1 MTHAAVH
8 DSQVFDEL
16 LDQATDAD
24 GNKRAVYT
32 DSAYRSAAQEQRL
45 ADAEIAS
52 QVCEK
57 GTRGK
62 PLTEEQKLLNR
73 TKSKVRARVE
83 HVFGAQAAMGG
94 HVVRTIGLQRAKLKI
109 GLMNL
114 AYNMVRLMQLI
125 KRDANAVKRDL
136 MNHHREGAPIGA

>member
-16 LDQATDAD
+16 LDQAADAN
-24 GNKRAVYT
+24 GHKRAIYA
-32 DSAYRSAAQEQRL
+32 DSAYRSEAQEQRL
-45 ADAEIAS
+45 ADAEIES

-62 PLTEEQKLLNR
+62 PLTEEQKQSNR

-94 HVVRTIGLQRAKLKI
+94 HLVRSIRLQRAIVKI
-109 GLMNL
+109 GLMNIV
-114 AYNMVRLMQLI
+114 YNMKRLIQLI
-125 KRDANAVKRDL
+125 NRDANAVKRDL
-136 MNHHREGAPIGA
+136 MNHHRKGAPAEA